1 MLENIVREEM
11 VKALK
16 NKENAKKTI
25 LSLLVQKLSL
35 AAKEKKAPLTEEE
48 EGQIVLKMCKQI
60 QETLDSC
67 PPFRLDIKNQACY
80 ELAVISAYAP
90 KQMSTDEVKS
100 VIQEVL
106 VELGIENP
114 IPKDKGKIMKVLMP
128 RVKGKADGNLVNDV
142 LAEMMNVVNS

>member
-35 AAKEKKAPLTEEE
+35 AAKEKKAPLTEDE

-80 ELAVISAYAP
+80 ELAVLSAYAP
-90 KQMSTDEVKS
+90 TQMSTDEVKS
-100 VIQEVL
+100 VIQDVL
-106 VELGIENP
+106 TELDIEKP
-114 IPKDKGKIMKVLMP
+114 TPRDKGKIMKILMP
-128 RVKGKADGNLVNDV
+128 RVKGKADGNLVNDI
-142 LAEMMNVVNS
+142 LAEMMKL

>member
-35 AAKEKKAPLTEEE
+35 AAKEKKAPLTEDE

-67 PPFRLDIKNQACY
+67 PPFRVDIKNQACY
-80 ELAVISAYAP
+80 ELAVLSAYAP
-90 KQMSTDEVKS
+90 TQMSTDEVKS
-100 VIQEVL
+100 VIQDVL
-106 VELGIENP
+106 TELDIEKP
-114 IPKDKGKIMKVLMP
+114 TPRDKGKIMKILMP
-128 RVKGKADGNLVNDV
+128 RVKGKADGNLVNDI
-142 LAEMMNVVNS
+142 LAEMMK

>member
-35 AAKEKKAPLTEEE
+35 AAKEKKAPLTEDE

-67 PPFRLDIKNQACY
+67 PPFRVDIKNQACY
-80 ELAVISAYAP
+80 ELAVLSAYAP
-90 KQMSTDEVKS
+90 TQMSTDEVKS
-100 VIQEVL
+100 VIQDVL
-106 VELGIENP
+106 TELGIEKP
-114 IPKDKGKIMKVLMP
+114 VPKDKGKIMKILMP
-128 RVKGKADGNLVNDV
+128 RVKGKADGNLVNDI
-142 LAEMMNVVNS
+142 LAEMMK